1 MARKWLNLFT
11 GAALSFA
18 VAGNAL
24 ADEGK
29 ITVFAAASLTNAM
42 QDIATQYKKEKGVD
56 VVSSFAS
63 SSTLARQIEAGAP
76 ADLFISADQ
85 KWMDYAVDK
94 KAIDTASR
102 QTLLGNSLV
111 VVAPKASEQK
121 DFTIDSKTNWTSL
134 LNGGRLAVGDPEHVP
149 AGIYAKEALQK
160 LGAWDTLSPKLA
172 PAEDVRGALALVER
186 NEAPLGIVYG
196 SDAVASKGVKVVA
209 TFPEDSHKKV
219 EYPVAVVE
227 GHNNATVKAF
237 YDYLEGRRL
246 RKSLNVTDLQ
256 PSNDTDRSRMAGSF
270 IKPESFFLAV
280 LFSLPFGIFFAWL
293 LVRCTFPGKA
303 LLDSVLHL
311 PLVLP
316 PVVVGYL
323 LLVSMGRRGFIG
335 ERLYDWFGLS
345 FAFSWRGAVLAA
357 AVMSFPLMVRA
368 IRLALEGVD
377 IKLEQAAR
385 TLGAGRWRV
394 FFTIT
399 LPLTLPGII
408 VGTVLAFARSLG
420 EFGATITFVSN
431 IPGETRT
438 IPSAMYTLIQ
448 TPGGESGA
456 ARLCIISI
464 ALAMIS
470 LLISEWLARISR
482 ERAGR

>member
-1 MARKWLNLFT
+1 M
-11 GAALSFA
+11 
-18 VAGNAL
+18 
-24 ADEGK
+24 
-29 ITVFAAASLTNAM
+29 
-42 QDIATQYKKEKGVD
+42 D

-196 SDAVASKGVKVVA
+196 SDAVASKGVKWL
-209 TFPEDSHKKV
+209 PPSRKIHIKV

-237 YDYLEGRRL
+237 YDYLKG
-246 RKSLNVTDLQ
+246 
-256 PSNDTDRSRMAGSF
+256 P
-270 IKPESFFLAV
+270 
-280 LFSLPFGIFFAWL
+280 
-293 LVRCTFPGKA
+293 
-303 LLDSVLHL
+303 
-311 PLVLP
+311 
-316 PVVVGYL
+316 
-323 LLVSMGRRGFIG
+323 
-335 ERLYDWFGLS
+335 
-345 FAFSWRGAVLAA
+345 
-357 AVMSFPLMVRA
+357 
-368 IRLALEGVD
+368 
-377 IKLEQAAR
+377 QAAEIFKR
-385 TLGAGRWRV
+385 YG
-394 FFTIT
+394 FTT
-399 LPLTLPGII
+399 K
-408 VGTVLAFARSLG
+408 
-420 EFGATITFVSN
+420 
-431 IPGETRT
+431 
-438 IPSAMYTLIQ
+438 
-448 TPGGESGA
+448 
-456 ARLCIISI
+456 
-464 ALAMIS
+464 
-470 LLISEWLARISR
+470 
-482 ERAGR
+482 